1 MDIEFNNFKEFD
13 IYDVILFILCILL
26 TMYLILSIFVTTEQ
40 TTKILCITNDTI
52 DTFDNVIDVNN
63 VNNVNGSESNGS
75 NNVLLMNSYEFDNKI
90 VQQINDI
97 KKQNDQLR
105 NDVTFLQNVMS
116 KLYTTDSN
124 GDYIVNGWF
133 VQFHNVTTNSPNGTV
148 LTEIIRKVYGVPIIC
163 FRSRDRY
170 PFLSTPDK
178 PIFFP
183 KSDYIGFRAMTV
195 LKIPKTGYY
204 DFKVLVDD
212 GMRLYFQKV
221 SSNVILNEKNVR
233 SVWNLA
239 IDSWNTQAEV
249 WIYSPKMYLNEN
261 EMIML
266 RADYFEIERYA
277 SFCIRLRYY
286 TDNNSTNFTESN
298 LPIKN
303 MFCSLLWNE
312 VPLLGYS

>member
-1 MDIEFNNFKEFD
+1 MDIDFD

-26 TMYLILSIFVTTEQ
+26 TMYLILSIFGTTEQ
-40 TTKILCITNDTI
+40 TTTDLYIIS

-63 VNNVNGSESNGS
+63 INGSNDVDR
-75 NNVLLMNSYEFDNKI
+75 NNVLLMNSYRFDEGI
-90 VQQINDI
+90 VQQIDAI
-97 KKQNDQLR
+97 KKQNNQLR
-105 NDVTFLQNVMS
+105 KDVTFLQNVMS
-116 KLYTTDSN
+116 KMYTTDSN

-133 VQFHNVTTNSPNGTV
+133 VQFHNVTTNSPNGIV

-204 DFKVLVDD
+204 DFKVLTDD

-221 SSNVILNEKNVR
+221 SSDVILNEKNVR
-233 SVWNLA
+233 SVWNLMV
-239 IDSWNTQAEV
+239 DSWNTQAEV
-249 WIYSPKMYLNEN
+249 WIYSPRIYFNEN

-277 SFCIRLRYY
+277 SFCIRIRYY
-286 TDNNSTNFTESN
+286 VDKDSTDFTESN
-298 LPIKN
+298 LPVKN
-303 MFCSLLWNE
+303 MFCSLLWDE